1 MKNRWDTLLSVVRLL
16 PFQGRNESVSIRCPV
31 VRRKDATMNELTYRQ
46 LKELLP
52 DTPKGKL
59 PTAKEL
65 AECEVFL
72 TVSEVADILNICKP
86 YAYNLFAETDFPG
99 MKIGNRYLVRKDKF
113 FSWME
118 NHLKEDADNEKE
130 KGKSQETASRA

>member
-1 MKNRWDTLLSVVRLL
+1 
-16 PFQGRNESVSIRCPV
+16 
-31 VRRKDATMNELTYRQ
+31 MNELTYRQ

-130 KGKSQETASRA
+130 KVKSQEPASRA

>member
-1 MKNRWDTLLSVVRLL
+1 MIPEKKIVVT
-16 PFQGRNESVSIRCPV
+16 F
-31 VRRKDATMNELTYRQ
+31 A
-46 LKELLP
+46 
-52 DTPKGKL
+52 
-59 PTAKEL
+59 
-65 AECEVFL
+65 
-72 TVSEVADILNICKP
+72 EVADILNICKP
-86 YAYNLFAETDFPG
+86 YAYNLFAEPDFPG